1 MFQSLT
7 FPPHPAGMR
16 TQLQNQEARNDSVAE
31 WFEVFFRDW
40 RNRQSVGKGEVL
52 QVQASTVLIISDEVD
67 FSRRITA
74 RWQMER
80 NVPTFTLLSGDLWP
94 RFAVDVFD
102 VAIVGEL
109 RRDLLSVVLEPLHST
124 GQPIFCVCQDAA
136 TAQLVRE
143 RWPRVAVLRS
153 SEHWLET
160 LVLASCEAVH
170 RSRSESR
177 ARAAEAACATLDRQA
192 TLGRYM
198 LEMRHNLNNALTSVL
213 GNSDLLLL
221 EPGSHSAQTRAQI
234 ETIRNMTLRI
244 HEIMQRFSSLEKEMH
259 VVAQQAEQDSGK
271 SYAAVAAGT

>member
-1 MFQSLT
+1 MKCLA
-7 FPPHPAGMR
+7 HRVGMR
-16 TQLQNQEARNDSVAE
+16 TPLRLEKRNKEKRHLVE
-31 WFEVFFRDW
+31 
-40 RNRQSVGKGEVL
+40 GP
-52 QVQASTVLIISDEVD
+52 TVLIIADEAD

-80 NVPTFTLLSGDLWP
+80 SVPTFTLLSGDLWP
-94 RFAVDVFD
+94 KFAADVFD
-102 VAIVGEL
+102 VAIVGDL

-124 GQPIFCVCQDAA
+124 GQPVFCVCNDAG

-143 RWPRVAVLRS
+143 RWPRISILRP

-160 LVLASCEAVH
+160 LVLAASEAVH

-177 ARAAEAACATLDRQA
+177 ARSAELSCAILERQA

-198 LEMRHNLNNALTSVL
+198 VEMRHNLNNALTSIL

-221 EPGSHSAQTRAQI
+221 EPGSLSANTRAQI

-244 HEIMQRFSSLEKEMH
+244 HEILQRFSSLEKEMN
-259 VVAQQAEQDSGK
+259 VVAQQAEKDSGK
-271 SYAAVAAGT
+271 SYAAVSAGD

>member
-1 MFQSLT
+1 LHVET
-7 FPPHPAGMR
+7 P
-16 TQLQNQEARNDSVAE
+16 
-31 WFEVFFRDW
+31 
-40 RNRQSVGKGEVL
+40 
-52 QVQASTVLIISDEVD
+52 TVLIISDDVD

-80 NVPTFTLLSGDLWP
+80 NVPAFTLLSGELWP
-94 RFAVDVFD
+94 RFAADVLD

-124 GQPIFCVCQDAA
+124 GQPIFCVCHDAA

-143 RWPRVAVLRS
+143 RWPRVSLLRP

-160 LVLASCEAVH
+160 LVLAASEAVH
-170 RSRSESR
+170 RSRAESR
-177 ARAAEAACATLDRQA
+177 ARAAEISCALLERQA

-198 LEMRHNLNNALTSVL
+198 LEMRHSLNNALTSVL

-221 EPGSHSAQTRAQI
+221 EPGSLSAQTRAQI

-244 HEIMQRFSSLEKEMH
+244 HEIMQRFCSLEKEMK
-259 VVAQQAEQDSGK
+259 VVAQQAETDSGK
-271 SYAAVAAGT
+271 SYAAAAAEG

>member
-1 MFQSLT
+1 M
-7 FPPHPAGMR
+7 
-16 TQLQNQEARNDSVAE
+16 
-31 WFEVFFRDW
+31 
-40 RNRQSVGKGEVL
+40 
-52 QVQASTVLIISDEVD
+52 QAPTVLIISDEVD

-80 NVPTFTLLSGDLWP
+80 NVPTFTLLSGELWP

-102 VAIVGEL
+102 VALVGDL

-136 TAQLVRE
+136 TAQLVHE
-143 RWPRVAVLRS
+143 RWPRISILRS
-153 SEHWLET
+153 NGLRSNDLQNNDLQNNDLRDNEQWLET
-160 LVLASCEAVH
+160 LVLAAAEAVH
-170 RSRSESR
+170 RSRAESR
-177 ARAAEAACATLDRQA
+177 ARAAESACATLERHA

-221 EPGSHSAQTRAQI
+221 EPGSLSAQTRAQI

-244 HEIMQRFSSLEKEMH
+244 HEIMQRFSSLEKEMN

-271 SYAAVAAGT
+271 SYAATAAGN

>member
-1 MFQSLT
+1 M
-7 FPPHPAGMR
+7 
-16 TQLQNQEARNDSVAE
+16 
-31 WFEVFFRDW
+31 
-40 RNRQSVGKGEVL
+40 
-52 QVQASTVLIISDEVD
+52 QAPTVLVISDEVD
-67 FSRRITA
+67 FSRRVTA

-94 RFAVDVFD
+94 RFAADVFD

-136 TAQLVRE
+136 TAQLVRD
-143 RWPRVAVLRS
+143 RWPRVAILRT

-160 LVLASCEAVH
+160 LVLAASEAVH

-177 ARAAEAACATLDRQA
+177 ARAAEIACATLDRQA

-198 LEMRHNLNNALTSVL
+198 LEMRHNMNNALTSVL

-221 EPGSHSAQTRAQI
+221 EPGSLSAQTRAQI

-244 HEIMQRFSSLEKEMH
+244 HEIMQRFSSLEKEMN
-259 VVAQQAEQDSGK
+259 VVAQQAEQDSGR
-271 SYAAVAAGT
+271 SYAAVAAGN

>member
-1 MFQSLT
+1 M
-7 FPPHPAGMR
+7 
-16 TQLQNQEARNDSVAE
+16 
-31 WFEVFFRDW
+31 
-40 RNRQSVGKGEVL
+40 GETVETP
-52 QVQASTVLIISDEVD
+52 TVLIISDDAD

-80 NVPTFTLLSGDLWP
+80 TVPTFTLLSGELWP
-94 RFAVDVFD
+94 RFAADVFD

-124 GQPIFCVCQDAA
+124 GQPIFCFSQDAA

-143 RWPRVAVLRS
+143 RWQRVTILRP

-160 LVLASCEAVH
+160 LVLAAAEAVH
-170 RSRSESR
+170 RSRSEAR
-177 ARAAEAACATLDRQA
+177 ARSAELLCARLEREA

-198 LEMRHNLNNALTSVL
+198 LEMRHSMSNALTSVL

-221 EPGSHSAQTRAQI
+221 EPGSLSAQTRAQI

-244 HEIMQRFSSLEKEMH
+244 HEIMQRFSSLEKEMN
-259 VVAQQAEQDSGK
+259 VVAQQHVHDSGRA
-271 SYAAVAAGT
+271 YAAAIGGA